1 MPNNIQLVLVT
12 IIVGVSLLV
21 ILSILR
27 RHSQILDK
35 LAKQRHITEKHVLNM
50 IELHNKSRESKDI
63 SNHSQDQNAK
73 S

>member
-27 RHSQILDK
+27 RHSQVLDK

-50 IELHNKSRESKDI
+50 IELHYKNNSRD
-63 SNHSQDQNAK
+63 SNNSQDQNTK